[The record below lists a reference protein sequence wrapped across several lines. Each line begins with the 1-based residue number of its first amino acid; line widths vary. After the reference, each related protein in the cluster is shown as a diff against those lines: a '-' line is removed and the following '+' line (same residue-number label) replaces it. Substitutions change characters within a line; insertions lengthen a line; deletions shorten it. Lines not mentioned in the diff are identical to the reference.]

1 MVIGWWWLLLL
12 IVISFVVRLAATL
25 LKLFVYNTTFVACR
39 VFAVAKRAFCRNSG
53 DLVQFAV
60 G

>member
-12 IVISFVVRLAATL
+12 IVISCVVRLAATL

-39 VFAVAKRAFCRNSG
+39 VFAVAERAFCR
-53 DLVQFAV
+53 QFR
-60 G
+60 